1 MIHTIRTV
9 AVGDQESKIDSP
21 IILYRGDRE
30 VEVEFTING
39 SKFTFTNGGN
49 VIKSTNAKHGQLVIN
64 TPTGENMF
72 SEVTEC
78 HDGKVVFVITKEMID
93 ELIEVG
99 FYSFQIRLFD
109 ESQVSRVTIPPVLK
123 GIDIRNPIAAED
135 ETNVVDIGLVDYAVV
150 VKDEFEDL
158 STFLPD
164 GNYNK
169 TEWESKDVISAAKL
183 NKIEDALYNIN
194 GNMESSD
201 LALLNRIENIKQSVN
216 RDFKE
221 LSDEIESEVEEFER
235 EINNNVDKFKIDVD
249 NTIKNECDLI
259 DTKITHISQ
268 QNVIDY
274 KDLVIDG
281 DWSYAIQEAINNIT
295 DKGVVYLPQVCT
307 IKRTV
312 KVNKCVSFTGNGHSK
327 IICDYSNWG
336 GHEFG
341 ASVPQKTALFIEARE
356 PIYLTH
362 LDDMNLNIGGFYL
375 YATGNTKDT
384 RGIYL
389 GYKDISLMTQSS
401 SVNYSVMGKRF
412 SNIALYGFSIGIEVS
427 EVWDC
432 TFEDIIVRMNPDST
446 TGILIE
452 GQSVN
457 NFFKN
462 CRVYGNNGTG
472 TALKVLGK
480 TYPSKYSRPEG
491 IIFDGGFYGECD
503 TGIYHKD
510 GLFCNYTNLVV
521 DLNNIYAMRI
531 GNGDCSCI
539 ANCYLYSN
547 GEYTMLLDGIH
558 TLENNLSISI
568 SDNHFVG
575 TPNNKYAIGNA
586 DNWSGLIIKGNSFTC
601 YQRDACIFLGYNTQ
615 CIISNNI
622 FKNNKLTHL
631 IIHTNSTELSEFN
644 NITKERINMI
654 ASIDGSIPSTKVNSD
669 IYLNN
674 HSIINGSTAIGMR
687 NNEINLTLPGIEN
700 LRINNKHFM
709 ACVNL
714 SDCNNIPSINCFIV
728 VLAGALNAPGGG
740 NWAGH
745 QIIYDDNFVYQELR
759 TTDGTLALRFRLNG
773 EWQTWRFQV
782 LS

>member
-1 MIHTIRTV
+1 MIHTSKTV
-9 AVGDQESKIDSP
+9 AVGNQESIIDSP
-21 IILYRGDRE
+21 IVLYRGDRE
-30 VEVEFTING
+30 VEVEFTLTGN
-39 SKFTFTNGGN
+39 KYTFSNGGN
-49 VIKSTNAKHGQLVIN
+49 VIKSVNATHGQLVLN
-64 TPTGENMF
+64 TPTGENAF

-78 HDGKVVFVITKEMID
+78 HDGKVVFIITKEMID

-109 ESQVSRVTIPPVLK
+109 ENQVSRVSIPPVYK

-169 TEWESKDVISAAKL
+169 TEWESKDLITAARL
-183 NKIEDALYNIN
+183 NKLEDGLYKVNY
-194 GNMESSD
+194 NMESSD
-201 LALLNRIENIKQSVN
+201 LSLFNRIEQVNQNVN

-221 LSDEIESEVEEFER
+221 LSNEISSEVEEFER
-235 EINNNVDKFKIDVD
+235 ETNKNIEKFKIDVD
-249 NTIKNECDLI
+249 GVIKSECDQI
-259 DTKITHISQ
+259 NSKISQISQ

-274 KDLVIDG
+274 KDLVVDG

-375 YATGNTKDT
+375 YATGNIEDT
-384 RGIYL
+384 RGMYL
-389 GYKDISLMTQSS
+389 GYKDISLVDQSS

-412 SNIALYGFSIGIEVS
+412 SNIALYGFDIGIEVS

-432 TFEDIIVRMNPDST
+432 TFEDIIVRMNINSMF
-446 TGILIE
+446 GILIE

-457 NFFKN
+457 NFFKD
-462 CRVYGNNGTG
+462 CRVYGGGGTG

-480 TYPSKYSRPEG
+480 TYPTNYKRPEG

-503 TGIYHKD
+503 IGIHHRD
-510 GLFCNYTNLVV
+510 GFFCNYTNLVA
-521 DLNNIYAMRI
+521 DLNNTYAMRI
-531 GNGDCSCI
+531 ANGDCSCV

-547 GEYTMLLDGIH
+547 GEYTVLLDGIH
-558 TLENNLSISI
+558 TMENNISISI

-575 TPNNKYAIGNA
+575 TPNNDYAIGYA
-586 DNWSGLIIKGNSFTC
+586 DNWSGLIIKGNSFTG
-601 YQRDACIFLGYNTQ
+601 YQHDGCIFLGYNTQ
-615 CIISNNI
+615 CIVSNNI
-622 FKNNKLTHL
+622 FKNNNVNHL

-654 ASIDGSIPSTKVNSD
+654 ASIDGSIPSTKVNSN

-674 HSIINGSTAIGMR
+674 HSIVDGNIAIAMGGD
-687 NNEINLTLPGIEN
+687 NINLTLPSLER
-700 LRINNKHFM
+700 LKINNKHFM
-709 ACVNL
+709 SCVNL
-714 SDCNNIPSINCFIV
+714 SDCNNITPINCFIA
-728 VLAGALNAPGGG
+728 VLTGALNSPGGG
-740 NWAGH
+740 NWVGY
-745 QIIYDDNFVYQELR
+745 QIIIDDNYVYQELR
-759 TTDGTLALRFRLNG
+759 TTDGTLAWRFRLNG
-773 EWQTWRFQV
+773 EWSTWAFR
-782 LS
+782 SN